1 MKFVTLNPAIQLGI
15 NSRVGS
21 LKKGKDADFAIWTTN
36 PLDYRAVCVQTWI
49 DGKLYFDSKHARKR
63 NQERQKERELLLT
76 LAKEQAGG
84 DKNRRTSESAQ
95 KSFFNYHLKLPVIH
109 TLILAVHMIASNKGG
124 T

>member
-1 MKFVTLNPAIQLGI
+1 M
-15 NSRVGS
+15 
-21 LKKGKDADFAIWTTN
+21 AIWTTN

-76 LAKEQAGG
+76 LAKEQTGG

-95 KSFFNYHLKLPVIH
+95 KKFFQLSLEVACDTYTHSCRSHDCLKQGRHLK
-109 TLILAVHMIASNKGG
+109 
-124 T
+124 